1 MKTILLSAYACDP
14 SKGSEDGNGFHWA
27 NGLAKEGFNVVC
39 ITQSKGKSAIEKL
52 QNNSSLTFIFVDLP
66 LGLGFLYSFSRPT
79 MYLHYIL
86 WQWFAYLKAKTLSK
100 YNKFDLAH
108 HVTWGSLQLGSFMYK
123 LKMPFIFGPVGG
135 GQVAPVAFK
144 KYFKTYWDVEVKRE
158 LTSKWLLKLNPGCNS
173 MLKTAKNVIVSNL
186 DTKNL
191 AINNGASKCTLLF
204 DAQLP
209 ENFFPKELPIRE
221 NTNVLKL
228 LWIGRLLPRKGILLV
243 TEVMEKLKS
252 FTDISL
258 TIVGDGE
265 MRGYLENDIEKRG
278 LSNVN
283 YLGAV
288 PFEKVKEIYALHN
301 LFFFTSLR
309 DSCPA
314 QLFEAMAFGLP
325 IVTLKLHG
333 QDAIVNDEV
342 GIKCNAINPE
352 ETVIE
357 LKNAIL
363 SLYNN
368 RELLQVMSE
377 KAFEYAK
384 KQTWKNQ
391 IKHVVENY
399 Y

>member
-14 SKGSEDGNGFHWA
+14 SKGSEDGNGYHWA
-27 NGLAKEGFNVVC
+27 NGLTKEGFSVVC
-39 ITQSKGKSAIEKL
+39 VTQSKGKSAIEKL
-52 QNNSSLTFIFVDLP
+52 PNNSYLTFIFVDLP

-86 WQWFAYLKAKTLSK
+86 WQWFAYQKAKKLSK
-100 YNKFDLAH
+100 QMQFDLVH

-123 LKMPFIFGPVGG
+123 LKLPFIFGPVGG

-144 KYFKTYWDVEVKRE
+144 KYFKSYWDVEVKRE
-158 LTSKWLLKLNPGCNS
+158 LTSKLLLKLNPGCNR
-173 MLKTAKNVIVSNL
+173 MLRTAKEVIVSNL

-191 AINNGASKCTLLF
+191 AINNGATKCSLLF

-209 ENFFPKELPIRE
+209 ENFFPKILPIRE
-221 NTNVLKL
+221 KSNVLKL

-243 TEVMEKLKS
+243 TEVLEAIKMFS
-252 FTDISL
+252 DITL

-265 MRGYLENDIEKRG
+265 MRGYLEKDIEKRG

-288 PFEKVKEIYALHN
+288 PYEKVKEFYASHDV
-301 LFFFTSLR
+301 FFFTSLR
-309 DSCPA
+309 DSGGS
-314 QLFEAMAFGLP
+314 QLFEAMAYGLP

-333 QDAIVNDEV
+333 QDAIVNDAV
-342 GIKCNAINPE
+342 GIKCNVIDPN

-377 KAFEYAK
+377 NAFEYAK

>member
-1 MKTILLSAYACDP
+1 
-14 SKGSEDGNGFHWA
+14 
-27 NGLAKEGFNVVC
+27 
-39 ITQSKGKSAIEKL
+39 
-52 QNNSSLTFIFVDLP
+52 
-66 LGLGFLYSFSRPT
+66 

-86 WQWFAYLKAKTLSK
+86 WQWFAYQKAKKLSK
-100 YNKFDLAH
+100 QMQFDLVH

-123 LKMPFIFGPVGG
+123 LKVPFIFGPVGG
-135 GQVAPVAFK
+135 GQVAPVSFK
-144 KYFKTYWDVEVKRE
+144 KYFKSYWNVEVKRE

-173 MLKTAKNVIVSNL
+173 MLRTAKEIIVSNL

-191 AINNGASKCTLLF
+191 AINNGASKCSLLF

-209 ENFFPKELPIRE
+209 DNFFPKILPIRE
-221 NTNVLKL
+221 KSNVLKL

-252 FTDISL
+252 FSDISL

-278 LSNVN
+278 LNNVN

-288 PFEKVKEIYALHN
+288 PFEKVKEIYASHD

-314 QLFEAMAFGLP
+314 QLFEAMAYGLP

-333 QDAIVNDEV
+333 QDAIVNDAV
-342 GIKCNAINPE
+342 GIKCNVIDPN

-363 SLYNN
+363 SLYYN

-377 KAFEYAK
+377 NAFEYAK